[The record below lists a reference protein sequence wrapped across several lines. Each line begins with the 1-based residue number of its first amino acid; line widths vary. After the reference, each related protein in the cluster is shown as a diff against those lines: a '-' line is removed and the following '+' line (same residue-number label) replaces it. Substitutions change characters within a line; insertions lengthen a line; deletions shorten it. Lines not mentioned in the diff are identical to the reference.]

1 MRKATI
7 SSLNLAGFASQHNY
21 PTGNKFNNHWGDAV
35 TVFDT
40 TSGTPFF
47 FNFHIRDVG
56 HTMIIGPTGAG
67 KTVLMNFLCAQAI
80 KFSPRIFFFDKDR
93 GAEIFLRAL
102 GGIYTVIEPRT
113 KTNFNPLQ
121 LDDTSDNRTFL
132 MEWVKSLISVY
143 NDKFTSEDIARIND
157 AIEGNFKLRKEDR
170 FLRNLVP
177 FLGLAGPDT
186 LAGAISMWHDNG
198 SHAAIFDNKEDLL
211 DFLRARVFGFEMASL
226 LKDPVALGPVL
237 IYLFHRISISLD
249 GTPSIIVLDEAWAL
263 IDNPVFAPK
272 IKDWLKVLRKLNAF
286 VIFATQ
292 SVEDASKSAIS
303 DTLVQQTATQIFLPN
318 LKATSVYR
326 DVFMLTEREY
336 ILIKHTDPSTRFFL
350 VKQGVNA
357 VVARI
362 DLKDLDD
369 IINVLSGRAESVI
382 LLHDI
387 LKEVG
392 DNPKVWLPIFY
403 QKVKMFKTKLSLLL
417 IAIFLLNIDFLLS
430 YPVFADE
437 VSGTDKTEFVSR
449 FNSTGSFS
457 RASNPDCGAFKTA
470 AALAGIAIAVG
481 AIFTGIVLIV
491 SSAGLFTAFVIV
503 GMIAA
508 IGGVWKAIGGI
519 VVCEHSFVK
528 HPVARDHDG
537 KYKDFGFSKS
547 EYSKYSGCTN
557 KNYQKEDEY
566 FKCFDKENE
575 SIEVGKKI
583 EKGILNSIPDQ
594 NAGGYYWPKN
604 GVQYSEYIEVCH
616 RNPLTFGNLFSDID
630 FDVREKDTGYVD
642 GSWSPKV
649 DGDLECKV
657 LKAGQSETIHGSTF
671 KAVRK
676 MGRLCVE
683 LAEISTFGIRMTPWP
698 QGVDM
703 GCTEFPPDP
712 IAPMCEKS
720 VMIFKNKNGTGKYKV
735 DLGDPGNRDKDYKTI
750 IRDEEKEGKILVG
763 YDNAGC
769 FSPYV
774 SEACYNQA
782 GSKSLAPIPITS
794 MIVQCIKESLDN
806 LVAGIDSSGNSL
818 KDKNGHDKG
827 SFLSVA
833 QKRLKNTVTAVL
845 VLALILF
852 SIKAMSGGVRSPQ
865 EMYMLIIKFA
875 LVIYFTTGSTM
886 SHYYGEL
893 TKLSNGLSEI
903 VLKASSESKNIC
915 NYEAGR
921 DYEYMRH
928 GKKISY
934 SYLAPW
940 DRLDCRILFYLG
952 APLDGIGGK
961 IGTGGIVTLAI
972 LLGTAPVLLVAGSI
986 IGIIF
991 AGGQI
996 LVAIVCIFMAVLMMM
1011 VILWLC
1017 YVFILSLVALSV
1029 IVILSPL
1036 FIPMVLFQHTK
1047 GYFDGWVKE
1056 LITYSLY
1063 PVILFAFLSFMFIA
1077 CDKIYFKNLNFE
1089 LDSLHESKQTQP
1101 SNSKKK
1107 QWFKLKDG
1115 ECDKNETTLACMM
1128 QNYSFKKSSILGLF
1142 DFTYM
1147 EFGSSLIGELLKLC
1161 LVLFLFYHFL
1171 NILPNMAAELAG
1183 NHRAALGSGS
1193 TPGQMVGKALS
1204 AAKAAAGGVGQAAA
1218 AAVKKARGGAGG
1230 GGGDSG
1236 KGSSEKIN

>member
-1 MRKATI
+1 
-7 SSLNLAGFASQHNY
+7 
-21 PTGNKFNNHWGDAV
+21 
-35 TVFDT
+35 
-40 TSGTPFF
+40 
-47 FNFHIRDVG
+47 
-56 HTMIIGPTGAG
+56 
-67 KTVLMNFLCAQAI
+67 
-80 KFSPRIFFFDKDR
+80 
-93 GAEIFLRAL
+93 
-102 GGIYTVIEPRT
+102 
-113 KTNFNPLQ
+113 
-121 LDDTSDNRTFL
+121 
-132 MEWVKSLISVY
+132 
-143 NDKFTSEDIARIND
+143 
-157 AIEGNFKLRKEDR
+157 
-170 FLRNLVP
+170 
-177 FLGLAGPDT
+177 
-186 LAGAISMWHDNG
+186 
-198 SHAAIFDNKEDLL
+198 
-211 DFLRARVFGFEMASL
+211 
-226 LKDPVALGPVL
+226 
-237 IYLFHRISISLD
+237 
-249 GTPSIIVLDEAWAL
+249 
-263 IDNPVFAPK
+263 
-272 IKDWLKVLRKLNAF
+272 
-286 VIFATQ
+286 
-292 SVEDASKSAIS
+292 
-303 DTLVQQTATQIFLPN
+303 
-318 LKATSVYR
+318 
-326 DVFMLTEREY
+326 
-336 ILIKHTDPSTRFFL
+336 
-350 VKQGVNA
+350 
-357 VVARI
+357 
-362 DLKDLDD
+362 
-369 IINVLSGRAESVI
+369 
-382 LLHDI
+382 
-387 LKEVG
+387 
-392 DNPKVWLPIFY
+392 
-403 QKVKMFKTKLSLLL
+403 MFKTKLSLLL

-430 YPVFADE
+430 YPVLADG

-491 SSAGLFTAFVIV
+491 SSAGLFTALVIV

-508 IGGVWKAIGGI
+508 IVGVWKAIGGL

-537 KYKDFGFSKS
+537 KYKNFKLEDTG
-547 EYSKYSGCTN
+547 YSGCTN
-557 KNYQKEDEY
+557 ENYQTEEEY
-566 FKCFDKENE
+566 FSCLQNKAREDVNKKDYDGKRAEKEA
-575 SIEVGKKI
+575 
-583 EKGILNSIPDQ
+583 LNSNVQ
-594 NAGGYYWPKN
+594 ESTESYYWPKN

-616 RNPLTFGNLFSDID
+616 RNPLTFGNLFNKKDFDFRKETGYID

-649 DGDLECKV
+649 DGELKCKV
-657 LKAGQSETIHGSTF
+657 LKAGQSEPIHGATF

-683 LAEISTFGIRMTPWP
+683 LASVKMLGIEMTPWP

-703 GCTEFPPDP
+703 GCTELPPDP
-712 IAPMCEKS
+712 LAPMCEKS
-720 VMIFKNKNGTGKYKV
+720 VMIFKNKDGTGEEKV
-735 DLGDPGNRDKDYKTI
+735 PIGNNDDYKTI
-750 IRDEEKEGKILVG
+750 IRSKEKRLNGQGGKIFVG

-769 FSPYV
+769 FSSYV

-782 GSKSLAPIPITS
+782 GSKSLAPIPVTS

-806 LVAGIDSSGNSL
+806 LVAGKGAP
-818 KDKNGHDKG
+818 NGE
-827 SFLSVA
+827 SFISVA

-852 SIKAMSGGVRSPQ
+852 SIKAMSGGVQRPQ

-893 TKLSNGLSEI
+893 TRLSNGLSEI
-903 VLKASSESKNIC
+903 VLKASSESKGIC
-915 NYEAGR
+915 NYKAGT
-921 DYEYMRH
+921 DYEYTRA
-928 GKKISY
+928 GKRVSY

-961 IGTGGIVTLAI
+961 IGTGGVATLAV
-972 LLGTAPVLLVAGSI
+972 LLGAAPVLLVAGSV

-996 LVAIVCIFMAVLMMM
+996 LVALVCIFMAVLMMM

-1029 IVILSPL
+1029 IIILSPL

-1047 GYFDGWVKE
+1047 GYFEGWVKE

-1089 LDSLHESKQTQP
+1089 LDESYKNEQPDKSYEKKQAEI
-1101 SNSKKK
+1101 SYSKKK
-1107 QWFKLKDG
+1107 QWFKLKNG

-1171 NILPNMAAELAG
+1171 DILPGMAAELAG
-1183 NHRAALGSGS
+1183 NHRAALGSGQ

-1204 AAKAAAGGVGQAAA
+1204 AAKAAAGGVAGVAGAAA
-1218 AAVKKARGGAGG
+1218 KKLS
-1230 GGGDSG
+1230 GGDKSKSRG
-1236 KGSSEKIN
+1236 SGSSSSESVNKSTE

>member
-1 MRKATI
+1 
-7 SSLNLAGFASQHNY
+7 
-21 PTGNKFNNHWGDAV
+21 
-35 TVFDT
+35 
-40 TSGTPFF
+40 
-47 FNFHIRDVG
+47 
-56 HTMIIGPTGAG
+56 
-67 KTVLMNFLCAQAI
+67 
-80 KFSPRIFFFDKDR
+80 
-93 GAEIFLRAL
+93 
-102 GGIYTVIEPRT
+102 
-113 KTNFNPLQ
+113 
-121 LDDTSDNRTFL
+121 
-132 MEWVKSLISVY
+132 
-143 NDKFTSEDIARIND
+143 
-157 AIEGNFKLRKEDR
+157 
-170 FLRNLVP
+170 
-177 FLGLAGPDT
+177 
-186 LAGAISMWHDNG
+186 
-198 SHAAIFDNKEDLL
+198 
-211 DFLRARVFGFEMASL
+211 
-226 LKDPVALGPVL
+226 
-237 IYLFHRISISLD
+237 
-249 GTPSIIVLDEAWAL
+249 
-263 IDNPVFAPK
+263 
-272 IKDWLKVLRKLNAF
+272 
-286 VIFATQ
+286 
-292 SVEDASKSAIS
+292 
-303 DTLVQQTATQIFLPN
+303 
-318 LKATSVYR
+318 
-326 DVFMLTEREY
+326 
-336 ILIKHTDPSTRFFL
+336 
-350 VKQGVNA
+350 
-357 VVARI
+357 
-362 DLKDLDD
+362 
-369 IINVLSGRAESVI
+369 
-382 LLHDI
+382 
-387 LKEVG
+387 
-392 DNPKVWLPIFY
+392 
-403 QKVKMFKTKLSLLL
+403 MFKTKLSLLL

-437 VSGTDKTEFVSR
+437 VSGTKKTEFVSR
-449 FNSTGSFS
+449 FNSTGSFN

-470 AALAGIAIAVG
+470 AALAGIAIAIG
-481 AIFTGIVLIV
+481 AVWTGVILIV

-508 IGGVWKAIGGI
+508 IVGVWKAIGGL
-519 VVCEHSFVK
+519 VVCEHSFVR

-537 KYKDFGFSKS
+537 KYKNFKEDTG
-547 EYSKYSGCTN
+547 YSGCTN
-557 KNYQKEDEY
+557 KNYQTEDEY
-566 FKCFDKENE
+566 FSCLQDKAREDVNKKDYD
-575 SIEVGKKI
+575 GKRA
-583 EKGILNSIPDQ
+583 EKEALNSNVQ
-594 NAGGYYWPKN
+594 ESTENYYWPKN

-630 FDVREKDTGYVD
+630 FDVREKDTGYEG
-642 GSWSPKV
+642 GSWNPKV

-657 LKAGQSETIHGSTF
+657 LKAGQSETIHGSKF
-671 KAVRK
+671 KAVKK

-683 LAEISTFGIRMTPWP
+683 LAEISTLGIKMTPWP

-703 GCTEFPPDP
+703 GCTELPPDP
-712 IAPMCEKS
+712 LAPMCEES
-720 VMIFKNKNGTGKYKV
+720 VMIFKNKDGTGKEEISI
-735 DLGDPGNRDKDYKTI
+735 GNDDNYKTT
-750 IRDEEKEGKILVG
+750 IRNKEKEGKIFVG
-763 YDNAGC
+763 YNNKGC
-769 FSPYV
+769 FSSYV

-782 GSKSLAPIPITS
+782 GSKSLAPLPITS

-806 LVAGIDSSGNSL
+806 LVAGIDSSGSPLN
-818 KDKNGHDKG
+818 DKNGHNKG

-833 QKRLKNTVTAVL
+833 QKKLKNTVTAVL
-845 VLALILF
+845 VLALVLF
-852 SIKAMSGGVRSPQ
+852 SIKAMSGGVQRPQ

-875 LVIYFTTGSTM
+875 LVMYFTTGDAM
-886 SHYYGEL
+886 QKHYGYL

-961 IGTGGIVTLAI
+961 IGTGGVVTLAI
-972 LLGTAPVLLVAGSI
+972 LLGAAPVLLVAGSI

-996 LVAIVCIFMAVLMMM
+996 LVALVCIFMAILMMM

-1029 IVILSPL
+1029 IIILSPL

-1089 LDSLHESKQTQP
+1089 LDELYEKKQAKT
-1101 SNSKKK
+1101 SYSKKK
-1107 QWFKLKDG
+1107 QWFRLKDG

-1171 NILPNMAAELAG
+1171 TILPNMAAELAG

>member
-1 MRKATI
+1 
-7 SSLNLAGFASQHNY
+7 
-21 PTGNKFNNHWGDAV
+21 
-35 TVFDT
+35 
-40 TSGTPFF
+40 
-47 FNFHIRDVG
+47 
-56 HTMIIGPTGAG
+56 
-67 KTVLMNFLCAQAI
+67 
-80 KFSPRIFFFDKDR
+80 
-93 GAEIFLRAL
+93 
-102 GGIYTVIEPRT
+102 
-113 KTNFNPLQ
+113 
-121 LDDTSDNRTFL
+121 
-132 MEWVKSLISVY
+132 
-143 NDKFTSEDIARIND
+143 
-157 AIEGNFKLRKEDR
+157 
-170 FLRNLVP
+170 
-177 FLGLAGPDT
+177 
-186 LAGAISMWHDNG
+186 
-198 SHAAIFDNKEDLL
+198 
-211 DFLRARVFGFEMASL
+211 
-226 LKDPVALGPVL
+226 
-237 IYLFHRISISLD
+237 
-249 GTPSIIVLDEAWAL
+249 
-263 IDNPVFAPK
+263 
-272 IKDWLKVLRKLNAF
+272 
-286 VIFATQ
+286 
-292 SVEDASKSAIS
+292 
-303 DTLVQQTATQIFLPN
+303 
-318 LKATSVYR
+318 
-326 DVFMLTEREY
+326 
-336 ILIKHTDPSTRFFL
+336 
-350 VKQGVNA
+350 
-357 VVARI
+357 
-362 DLKDLDD
+362 
-369 IINVLSGRAESVI
+369 
-382 LLHDI
+382 
-387 LKEVG
+387 
-392 DNPKVWLPIFY
+392 
-403 QKVKMFKTKLSLLL
+403 MFKTKLSLLL

-430 YPVFADE
+430 YPVLADG

-449 FNSTGSFS
+449 FNSTGSFN

-481 AIFTGIVLIV
+481 AIFTSIVLIV
-491 SSAGLFTAFVIV
+491 SSAGLFTALVIV

-508 IGGVWKAIGGI
+508 IVGVWKAIGGL
-519 VVCEHSFVK
+519 VVCEHSFVR
-528 HPVARDHDG
+528 HPVARDHNG

-547 EYSKYSGCTN
+547 EHSKYSECTN

-566 FKCFDKENE
+566 FKCFDKENG
-575 SIEVGKKI
+575 SIEGGKNI

-616 RNPLTFGNLFSDID
+616 RNPLTFGNLFGGID

-649 DGDLECKV
+649 DGELKCEV
-657 LKAGQSETIHGSTF
+657 LKAGQSKTIHGATF

-676 MGRLCVE
+676 TGRLCVE
-683 LAEISTFGIRMTPWP
+683 LASVSMLGIEMTPWP

-703 GCTEFPPDP
+703 GCTELPPDP
-712 IAPMCEKS
+712 LAPMCEKS
-720 VMIFKNKNGTGKYKV
+720 VMIFKNKDGTGEEKV
-735 DLGDPGNRDKDYKTI
+735 PIGNNDDYKTI
-750 IRDEEKEGKILVG
+750 IRSKEKRLNGQGGKIFVG

-769 FSPYV
+769 FSSYV

-806 LVAGIDSSGNSL
+806 LVAGIDSSGSSL
-818 KDKNGHDKG
+818 KGKNGHNKG

-845 VLALILF
+845 ILALILF
-852 SIKAMSGGVRSPQ
+852 SIKAMSGGVQRPQ

-893 TKLSNGLSEI
+893 TRLSNGLSEI
-903 VLKASSESKNIC
+903 VLKASSESKGIC
-915 NYEAGR
+915 NYKAGT
-921 DYEYMRH
+921 DYEYTRA
-928 GKKISY
+928 GKRVSY

-961 IGTGGIVTLAI
+961 IGTGGVATLAV
-972 LLGTAPVLLVAGSI
+972 LLGAAPVLLVAGSV

-996 LVAIVCIFMAVLMMM
+996 LIALVAIFMAILLMM

-1029 IVILSPL
+1029 IIILSPL

-1047 GYFDGWVKE
+1047 GYFDGWVRE

-1077 CDKIYFKNLNFE
+1077 CDKIYYKNLNFE
-1089 LDSLHESKQTQP
+1089 PDKSYENNQAKP
-1101 SNSKKK
+1101 SASKKK

-1115 ECDKNETTLACMM
+1115 ECDNNETTLACMM
-1128 QNYSFKKSSILGLF
+1128 QNYSFKKNTILGLF

-1171 NILPNMAAELAG
+1171 NILPGMAAELAG
-1183 NHRAALGSGS
+1183 NHRAALGSGQ

-1204 AAKAAAGGVGQAAA
+1204 AAKAAAGGVAGAAA
-1218 AAVKKARGGAGG
+1218 KKLS
-1230 GGGDSG
+1230 GGDKSKSRG
-1236 KGSSEKIN
+1236 SGSSSSESVNKSTE

>member
-1 MRKATI
+1 
-7 SSLNLAGFASQHNY
+7 
-21 PTGNKFNNHWGDAV
+21 
-35 TVFDT
+35 
-40 TSGTPFF
+40 
-47 FNFHIRDVG
+47 
-56 HTMIIGPTGAG
+56 
-67 KTVLMNFLCAQAI
+67 
-80 KFSPRIFFFDKDR
+80 
-93 GAEIFLRAL
+93 
-102 GGIYTVIEPRT
+102 
-113 KTNFNPLQ
+113 
-121 LDDTSDNRTFL
+121 
-132 MEWVKSLISVY
+132 
-143 NDKFTSEDIARIND
+143 
-157 AIEGNFKLRKEDR
+157 
-170 FLRNLVP
+170 
-177 FLGLAGPDT
+177 
-186 LAGAISMWHDNG
+186 
-198 SHAAIFDNKEDLL
+198 
-211 DFLRARVFGFEMASL
+211 
-226 LKDPVALGPVL
+226 
-237 IYLFHRISISLD
+237 
-249 GTPSIIVLDEAWAL
+249 
-263 IDNPVFAPK
+263 
-272 IKDWLKVLRKLNAF
+272 
-286 VIFATQ
+286 
-292 SVEDASKSAIS
+292 
-303 DTLVQQTATQIFLPN
+303 
-318 LKATSVYR
+318 
-326 DVFMLTEREY
+326 
-336 ILIKHTDPSTRFFL
+336 
-350 VKQGVNA
+350 
-357 VVARI
+357 
-362 DLKDLDD
+362 
-369 IINVLSGRAESVI
+369 
-382 LLHDI
+382 
-387 LKEVG
+387 
-392 DNPKVWLPIFY
+392 
-403 QKVKMFKTKLSLLL
+403 MFKTKLSLLL

-430 YPVFADE
+430 YPVLADG

-491 SSAGLFTAFVIV
+491 SSAGLFTALVIV

-508 IGGVWKAIGGI
+508 IVGVWKAIGGL

-537 KYKDFGFSKS
+537 KYKNFKLEDTG
-547 EYSKYSGCTN
+547 YSGCTN
-557 KNYQKEDEY
+557 ENYQTEEEY
-566 FKCFDKENE
+566 FSCLQNKAREDVNKKDYDGKRAEKEA
-575 SIEVGKKI
+575 
-583 EKGILNSIPDQ
+583 LNSNVQ
-594 NAGGYYWPKN
+594 ESTESYYWPKN

-616 RNPLTFGNLFSDID
+616 RNPLTFGNLFNKVDFNSRGKPGYID

-642 GSWSPKV
+642 GSWSSKV
-649 DGDLECKV
+649 DGGLECRV
-657 LKAGQSETIHGSTF
+657 LKAGQSEPIHGATF

-676 MGRLCVE
+676 TGRLCVE
-683 LAEISTFGIRMTPWP
+683 LASVSMLGIEMTPWP

-703 GCTEFPPDP
+703 GCTELPPDP
-712 IAPMCEKS
+712 LAPMCEKS
-720 VMIFKNKNGTGKYKV
+720 VMIFKNKDGTGEEKV
-735 DLGDPGNRDKDYKTI
+735 PIGNNDDYKTI
-750 IRDEEKEGKILVG
+750 IRSKEKRLNGQGGKIFVG

-769 FSPYV
+769 FSSYV

-782 GSKSLAPIPITS
+782 GSKSLAPIPVTS

-806 LVAGIDSSGNSL
+806 LVAGKGAP
-818 KDKNGHDKG
+818 NGE
-827 SFLSVA
+827 SFISVA

-852 SIKAMSGGVRSPQ
+852 SIKAMSGGVQRPQ

-893 TKLSNGLSEI
+893 TRLSNGLSEI
-903 VLKASSESKNIC
+903 VLKASSESKGIC
-915 NYEAGR
+915 NYKAGT
-921 DYEYMRH
+921 DYEYTRA
-928 GKKISY
+928 GKRVSY

-961 IGTGGIVTLAI
+961 IGTGGVATLAV
-972 LLGTAPVLLVAGSI
+972 LLGAAPVLLVAGSV

-996 LVAIVCIFMAVLMMM
+996 LVALVCIFMAVLMMM

-1029 IVILSPL
+1029 ILILSPL

-1047 GYFDGWVKE
+1047 GYFEGWVKE

-1089 LDSLHESKQTQP
+1089 LDESYKNEQPDKSYEKKQAEI
-1101 SNSKKK
+1101 SYSKKK

-1171 NILPNMAAELAG
+1171 NILPGMAAELAG
-1183 NHRAALGSGS
+1183 NHRAALGSGQ
-1193 TPGQMVGKALS
+1193 TPGQIVGKALS
-1204 AAKAAAGGVGQAAA
+1204 AAKAAAGGVAGVAGAAA
-1218 AAVKKARGGAGG
+1218 KKLS
-1230 GGGDSG
+1230 GGDKSKSRG
-1236 KGSSEKIN
+1236 SGSSSSESVNKSTE

>member
-1 MRKATI
+1 
-7 SSLNLAGFASQHNY
+7 
-21 PTGNKFNNHWGDAV
+21 
-35 TVFDT
+35 
-40 TSGTPFF
+40 
-47 FNFHIRDVG
+47 
-56 HTMIIGPTGAG
+56 
-67 KTVLMNFLCAQAI
+67 
-80 KFSPRIFFFDKDR
+80 
-93 GAEIFLRAL
+93 
-102 GGIYTVIEPRT
+102 
-113 KTNFNPLQ
+113 
-121 LDDTSDNRTFL
+121 
-132 MEWVKSLISVY
+132 
-143 NDKFTSEDIARIND
+143 
-157 AIEGNFKLRKEDR
+157 
-170 FLRNLVP
+170 
-177 FLGLAGPDT
+177 
-186 LAGAISMWHDNG
+186 
-198 SHAAIFDNKEDLL
+198 
-211 DFLRARVFGFEMASL
+211 
-226 LKDPVALGPVL
+226 
-237 IYLFHRISISLD
+237 
-249 GTPSIIVLDEAWAL
+249 
-263 IDNPVFAPK
+263 
-272 IKDWLKVLRKLNAF
+272 
-286 VIFATQ
+286 
-292 SVEDASKSAIS
+292 
-303 DTLVQQTATQIFLPN
+303 
-318 LKATSVYR
+318 
-326 DVFMLTEREY
+326 
-336 ILIKHTDPSTRFFL
+336 
-350 VKQGVNA
+350 
-357 VVARI
+357 
-362 DLKDLDD
+362 
-369 IINVLSGRAESVI
+369 
-382 LLHDI
+382 
-387 LKEVG
+387 
-392 DNPKVWLPIFY
+392 
-403 QKVKMFKTKLSLLL
+403 MFKTKLSLLL

-430 YPVFADE
+430 YPVLADG

-457 RASNPDCGAFKTA
+457 RASNPNCGAFKTA

-491 SSAGLFTAFVIV
+491 SSAGLFTALVIV

-508 IGGVWKAIGGI
+508 IVGVWKAIGGL

-537 KYKDFGFSKS
+537 KYKNFKLEDTG
-547 EYSKYSGCTN
+547 YSGCTN
-557 KNYQKEDEY
+557 ENYQTEEEY
-566 FKCFDKENE
+566 FSCLQNKAREDVNKKDYDGKRAEKEA
-575 SIEVGKKI
+575 
-583 EKGILNSIPDQ
+583 LNSNVQ
-594 NAGGYYWPKN
+594 ESTESYYWPKN

-616 RNPLTFGNLFSDID
+616 RNPLTFGNLFNKVDFNSRGKPGYID

-642 GSWSPKV
+642 GSWSSKV
-649 DGDLECKV
+649 DGGLECRV
-657 LKAGQSETIHGSTF
+657 LKAGQSEPIHGATF

-676 MGRLCVE
+676 TGRLCVE
-683 LAEISTFGIRMTPWP
+683 LASVSMLGIEMTPWP

-703 GCTEFPPDP
+703 GCTELPPDP
-712 IAPMCEKS
+712 LAPMCEKS
-720 VMIFKNKNGTGKYKV
+720 VMIFKNKDGTGEEKV
-735 DLGDPGNRDKDYKTI
+735 PIGNNDDYKTI
-750 IRDEEKEGKILVG
+750 IRSKEKRLNGQGGKIFVG

-769 FSPYV
+769 FSSYV

-782 GSKSLAPIPITS
+782 GSKSLAPIPVTS

-806 LVAGIDSSGNSL
+806 LVAGKGAP
-818 KDKNGHDKG
+818 NGE
-827 SFLSVA
+827 SFISVA

-852 SIKAMSGGVRSPQ
+852 SIKAMSGGVQRPQ

-893 TKLSNGLSEI
+893 TRLSNGLSEI
-903 VLKASSESKNIC
+903 VLKASSESKGIC
-915 NYEAGR
+915 NYKAGT
-921 DYEYMRH
+921 DYEYTRA
-928 GKKISY
+928 GKRVSY

-961 IGTGGIVTLAI
+961 IGTGGVATLAV
-972 LLGTAPVLLVAGSI
+972 LLGAAPVLLVAGSV

-996 LVAIVCIFMAVLMMM
+996 LVALVCIFMAVLMMM

-1029 IVILSPL
+1029 IIILSPL

-1047 GYFDGWVKE
+1047 GYFEGWVKE

-1089 LDSLHESKQTQP
+1089 LDESYKNEQPDKSYEKKQAEI
-1101 SNSKKK
+1101 SYSKKK

-1171 NILPNMAAELAG
+1171 NILPGMAAELAG
-1183 NHRAALGSGS
+1183 NHRAALGSGQ

-1204 AAKAAAGGVGQAAA
+1204 AAKAAAGGVAGVAA
-1218 AAVKKARGGAGG
+1218 KKLS
-1230 GGGDSG
+1230 GGDKSKSRG
-1236 KGSSEKIN
+1236 SGSSSSESVNKSTE

>member
-1 MRKATI
+1 
-7 SSLNLAGFASQHNY
+7 
-21 PTGNKFNNHWGDAV
+21 
-35 TVFDT
+35 
-40 TSGTPFF
+40 
-47 FNFHIRDVG
+47 
-56 HTMIIGPTGAG
+56 
-67 KTVLMNFLCAQAI
+67 
-80 KFSPRIFFFDKDR
+80 
-93 GAEIFLRAL
+93 
-102 GGIYTVIEPRT
+102 
-113 KTNFNPLQ
+113 
-121 LDDTSDNRTFL
+121 
-132 MEWVKSLISVY
+132 
-143 NDKFTSEDIARIND
+143 
-157 AIEGNFKLRKEDR
+157 
-170 FLRNLVP
+170 
-177 FLGLAGPDT
+177 
-186 LAGAISMWHDNG
+186 
-198 SHAAIFDNKEDLL
+198 
-211 DFLRARVFGFEMASL
+211 
-226 LKDPVALGPVL
+226 
-237 IYLFHRISISLD
+237 
-249 GTPSIIVLDEAWAL
+249 
-263 IDNPVFAPK
+263 
-272 IKDWLKVLRKLNAF
+272 
-286 VIFATQ
+286 
-292 SVEDASKSAIS
+292 
-303 DTLVQQTATQIFLPN
+303 
-318 LKATSVYR
+318 
-326 DVFMLTEREY
+326 
-336 ILIKHTDPSTRFFL
+336 
-350 VKQGVNA
+350 
-357 VVARI
+357 
-362 DLKDLDD
+362 
-369 IINVLSGRAESVI
+369 
-382 LLHDI
+382 
-387 LKEVG
+387 
-392 DNPKVWLPIFY
+392 
-403 QKVKMFKTKLSLLL
+403 MFKTKLSLLL

-430 YPVFADE
+430 YPVLADG

-491 SSAGLFTAFVIV
+491 SSAGLFTALVIV

-508 IGGVWKAIGGI
+508 IVGVWKAIGGL

-537 KYKDFGFSKS
+537 KYKNFKLEDTG
-547 EYSKYSGCTN
+547 YSGCTN
-557 KNYQKEDEY
+557 ENYQTEEEY
-566 FKCFDKENE
+566 FSCLQNKAREDVNKKDYDGKRAEKEA
-575 SIEVGKKI
+575 
-583 EKGILNSIPDQ
+583 LNSNVQ
-594 NAGGYYWPKN
+594 ESTESYYWPKN

-616 RNPLTFGNLFSDID
+616 RNPLTFGNLFNKKDFDFRKETGYID

-649 DGDLECKV
+649 DGELKCKV
-657 LKAGQSETIHGSTF
+657 LKAGQSEPIHGATF

-683 LAEISTFGIRMTPWP
+683 LASVKMLGIEMTPWP

-703 GCTEFPPDP
+703 GCTELPPDP
-712 IAPMCEKS
+712 LAPMCEKS
-720 VMIFKNKNGTGKYKV
+720 VMIFKNKDGTGEEKV
-735 DLGDPGNRDKDYKTI
+735 PIGNNDDYKTI
-750 IRDEEKEGKILVG
+750 IRSKEKRLNGQGGKIFVG

-769 FSPYV
+769 FSSYV

-782 GSKSLAPIPITS
+782 GSKSLAPIPVTS

-806 LVAGIDSSGNSL
+806 LVAGKGAP
-818 KDKNGHDKG
+818 NGE
-827 SFLSVA
+827 SFISVA

-852 SIKAMSGGVRSPQ
+852 SIKAMSGGVQRPQ

-893 TKLSNGLSEI
+893 TRLSNGLSEI
-903 VLKASSESKNIC
+903 VLKASSESKGIC
-915 NYEAGR
+915 NYKAGT
-921 DYEYMRH
+921 DYEYTRA
-928 GKKISY
+928 GKRVSY

-961 IGTGGIVTLAI
+961 IGTGGVATLAV
-972 LLGTAPVLLVAGSI
+972 LLGAAPVLLVAGSV

-996 LVAIVCIFMAVLMMM
+996 LVALVCIFMAVLMMM

-1029 IVILSPL
+1029 IIILSPL

-1047 GYFDGWVKE
+1047 GYFEGWVKE

-1089 LDSLHESKQTQP
+1089 LDESYKNEQPDKSYEKKQAEI
-1101 SNSKKK
+1101 SYSKKK

-1171 NILPNMAAELAG
+1171 NILPGMAAELAG
-1183 NHRAALGSGS
+1183 NHRAALGSGQ

-1204 AAKAAAGGVGQAAA
+1204 AAKAAAGGVAGVAGAAA
-1218 AAVKKARGGAGG
+1218 KKLS
-1230 GGGDSG
+1230 GGDKSKSRG
-1236 KGSSEKIN
+1236 SGSSSSESVNKSTE

>member
-1 MRKATI
+1 
-7 SSLNLAGFASQHNY
+7 
-21 PTGNKFNNHWGDAV
+21 
-35 TVFDT
+35 
-40 TSGTPFF
+40 
-47 FNFHIRDVG
+47 
-56 HTMIIGPTGAG
+56 
-67 KTVLMNFLCAQAI
+67 
-80 KFSPRIFFFDKDR
+80 
-93 GAEIFLRAL
+93 
-102 GGIYTVIEPRT
+102 
-113 KTNFNPLQ
+113 
-121 LDDTSDNRTFL
+121 
-132 MEWVKSLISVY
+132 
-143 NDKFTSEDIARIND
+143 
-157 AIEGNFKLRKEDR
+157 
-170 FLRNLVP
+170 
-177 FLGLAGPDT
+177 
-186 LAGAISMWHDNG
+186 
-198 SHAAIFDNKEDLL
+198 
-211 DFLRARVFGFEMASL
+211 
-226 LKDPVALGPVL
+226 
-237 IYLFHRISISLD
+237 
-249 GTPSIIVLDEAWAL
+249 
-263 IDNPVFAPK
+263 
-272 IKDWLKVLRKLNAF
+272 
-286 VIFATQ
+286 
-292 SVEDASKSAIS
+292 
-303 DTLVQQTATQIFLPN
+303 
-318 LKATSVYR
+318 
-326 DVFMLTEREY
+326 
-336 ILIKHTDPSTRFFL
+336 
-350 VKQGVNA
+350 
-357 VVARI
+357 
-362 DLKDLDD
+362 
-369 IINVLSGRAESVI
+369 
-382 LLHDI
+382 
-387 LKEVG
+387 
-392 DNPKVWLPIFY
+392 
-403 QKVKMFKTKLSLLL
+403 MFKTKLSLLL

-430 YPVFADE
+430 YPVLADG

-491 SSAGLFTAFVIV
+491 SSAGLFTALVIV

-508 IGGVWKAIGGI
+508 IVGVWKAIGGL

-537 KYKDFGFSKS
+537 KYKNFKLEDTG
-547 EYSKYSGCTN
+547 YSGCTHE
-557 KNYQKEDEY
+557 NYRTEEEY
-566 FKCFDKENE
+566 FSCLQNKAREDVNKKDYDGKRAEKEA
-575 SIEVGKKI
+575 
-583 EKGILNSIPDQ
+583 LNSNVQ
-594 NAGGYYWPKN
+594 ESTESYYWPKN

-616 RNPLTFGNLFSDID
+616 RNPLTFGNLFNKVDFNSRGKPGYID

-642 GSWSPKV
+642 GSWSSKV
-649 DGDLECKV
+649 DGGLECRV
-657 LKAGQSETIHGSTF
+657 LKAGQSEPIHGATF

-676 MGRLCVE
+676 TGRLCVE
-683 LAEISTFGIRMTPWP
+683 LASVSMLGIEMTPWP

-703 GCTEFPPDP
+703 GCTELPPDP
-712 IAPMCEKS
+712 LAPMCEKS
-720 VMIFKNKNGTGKYKV
+720 VMIFKNKDGTGEEKV
-735 DLGDPGNRDKDYKTI
+735 PIGNNDDYKTI
-750 IRDEEKEGKILVG
+750 IRSKEKRLNGQGGKIFVG

-769 FSPYV
+769 FSSYV

-782 GSKSLAPIPITS
+782 GSKSLAPIPVTS

-806 LVAGIDSSGNSL
+806 LVAGKGAP
-818 KDKNGHDKG
+818 NGE
-827 SFLSVA
+827 SFISVA

-852 SIKAMSGGVRSPQ
+852 SIKAMSGGVQRPQ

-893 TKLSNGLSEI
+893 TRLSNGLSEI
-903 VLKASSESKNIC
+903 VLKASSESKGIC
-915 NYEAGR
+915 NYKAGT
-921 DYEYMRH
+921 DYEYTRA
-928 GKKISY
+928 GKRVSY

-961 IGTGGIVTLAI
+961 IGTGGVATLAV
-972 LLGTAPVLLVAGSI
+972 LLGAAPVLLVAGSV

-996 LVAIVCIFMAVLMMM
+996 LVALVCIFMAVLMMM

-1029 IVILSPL
+1029 IIILSPL

-1047 GYFDGWVKE
+1047 GYFEGWVKE

-1089 LDSLHESKQTQP
+1089 LDESYKNEQPDKSYEKKQAEI
-1101 SNSKKK
+1101 SYSKKK

-1171 NILPNMAAELAG
+1171 NILPGMAAELAG
-1183 NHRAALGSGS
+1183 NHRAALGSGQ
-1193 TPGQMVGKALS
+1193 TPGQIVGKALS
-1204 AAKAAAGGVGQAAA
+1204 AAKAAAGGVAGAAA
-1218 AAVKKARGGAGG
+1218 KKLS
-1230 GGGDSG
+1230 GGDKSKSRG
-1236 KGSSEKIN
+1236 SGSSSSESVNKSTE

>member
-1 MRKATI
+1 
-7 SSLNLAGFASQHNY
+7 
-21 PTGNKFNNHWGDAV
+21 
-35 TVFDT
+35 
-40 TSGTPFF
+40 
-47 FNFHIRDVG
+47 
-56 HTMIIGPTGAG
+56 
-67 KTVLMNFLCAQAI
+67 
-80 KFSPRIFFFDKDR
+80 
-93 GAEIFLRAL
+93 
-102 GGIYTVIEPRT
+102 
-113 KTNFNPLQ
+113 
-121 LDDTSDNRTFL
+121 
-132 MEWVKSLISVY
+132 
-143 NDKFTSEDIARIND
+143 
-157 AIEGNFKLRKEDR
+157 
-170 FLRNLVP
+170 
-177 FLGLAGPDT
+177 
-186 LAGAISMWHDNG
+186 
-198 SHAAIFDNKEDLL
+198 
-211 DFLRARVFGFEMASL
+211 
-226 LKDPVALGPVL
+226 
-237 IYLFHRISISLD
+237 
-249 GTPSIIVLDEAWAL
+249 
-263 IDNPVFAPK
+263 
-272 IKDWLKVLRKLNAF
+272 
-286 VIFATQ
+286 
-292 SVEDASKSAIS
+292 
-303 DTLVQQTATQIFLPN
+303 
-318 LKATSVYR
+318 
-326 DVFMLTEREY
+326 
-336 ILIKHTDPSTRFFL
+336 
-350 VKQGVNA
+350 
-357 VVARI
+357 
-362 DLKDLDD
+362 
-369 IINVLSGRAESVI
+369 
-382 LLHDI
+382 
-387 LKEVG
+387 
-392 DNPKVWLPIFY
+392 
-403 QKVKMFKTKLSLLL
+403 MFKTKLSLLL

-430 YPVFADE
+430 YPVLADE

-491 SSAGLFTAFVIV
+491 SSAGLFTALVIV

-508 IGGVWKAIGGI
+508 IVGVWKAIGGL

-537 KYKDFGFSKS
+537 KYKNFKLEDTG
-547 EYSKYSGCTN
+547 YSGCTN
-557 KNYQKEDEY
+557 ENYQTEEEY
-566 FKCFDKENE
+566 FSCLQNKAREDVNKKDYDGKRAEKEA
-575 SIEVGKKI
+575 
-583 EKGILNSIPDQ
+583 LNSNVQ
-594 NAGGYYWPKN
+594 ESTESYYWPKN

-616 RNPLTFGNLFSDID
+616 RNPLTFGNLFNKVDFNSRGKPGYID

-642 GSWSPKV
+642 GSWSSKV
-649 DGDLECKV
+649 DGGLECRV
-657 LKAGQSETIHGSTF
+657 LKAGQSEPIHGATF

-676 MGRLCVE
+676 TGRLCVE
-683 LAEISTFGIRMTPWP
+683 LASVSMLGIEMTPWP

-703 GCTEFPPDP
+703 GCTELPPDP
-712 IAPMCEKS
+712 LAPMCEKS
-720 VMIFKNKNGTGKYKV
+720 VMIFKNKDGTGEEKV
-735 DLGDPGNRDKDYKTI
+735 PIGNNDDYKTN
-750 IRDEEKEGKILVG
+750 IRNREKEGKIFVG
-763 YDNAGC
+763 YDNKGC
-769 FSPYV
+769 FSSYV

-782 GSKSLAPIPITS
+782 GSKSLAPIPVTS

-806 LVAGIDSSGNSL
+806 LVAGIDSSGSPL
-818 KDKNGHDKG
+818 KDKNGHNKG

-845 VLALILF
+845 VLALVLF
-852 SIKAMSGGVRSPQ
+852 SIKAMSGGVQRPQ

-893 TKLSNGLSEI
+893 TRLSNGLSEI
-903 VLKASSESKNIC
+903 VLKASSESKGIC
-915 NYEAGR
+915 NYKAGT
-921 DYEYMRH
+921 DYEYTRA
-928 GKKISY
+928 GKRVSY

-961 IGTGGIVTLAI
+961 IGTGGVATLAV
-972 LLGTAPVLLVAGSI
+972 LLGAAPVLLVAGSV

-996 LVAIVCIFMAVLMMM
+996 LVALVCIFMAILMMM

-1029 IVILSPL
+1029 IIILSPF

-1077 CDKIYFKNLNFE
+1077 CDKIYFKDLNFE
-1089 LDSLHESKQTQP
+1089 SDKEYEEKIKASGGS
-1101 SNSKKK
+1101 KK

-1115 ECDKNETTLACMM
+1115 ECDNNETTLACMM
-1128 QNYSFKKSSILGLF
+1128 QNYSFKKTNILGLF
-1142 DFTYM
+1142 YFTYM

-1183 NHRAALGSGS
+1183 NYRAALGSDS

-1218 AAVKKARGGAGG
+1218 AAVKKARGTGG

>member
-1 MRKATI
+1 
-7 SSLNLAGFASQHNY
+7 
-21 PTGNKFNNHWGDAV
+21 
-35 TVFDT
+35 
-40 TSGTPFF
+40 
-47 FNFHIRDVG
+47 
-56 HTMIIGPTGAG
+56 
-67 KTVLMNFLCAQAI
+67 
-80 KFSPRIFFFDKDR
+80 
-93 GAEIFLRAL
+93 
-102 GGIYTVIEPRT
+102 
-113 KTNFNPLQ
+113 
-121 LDDTSDNRTFL
+121 
-132 MEWVKSLISVY
+132 
-143 NDKFTSEDIARIND
+143 
-157 AIEGNFKLRKEDR
+157 
-170 FLRNLVP
+170 
-177 FLGLAGPDT
+177 
-186 LAGAISMWHDNG
+186 
-198 SHAAIFDNKEDLL
+198 
-211 DFLRARVFGFEMASL
+211 
-226 LKDPVALGPVL
+226 
-237 IYLFHRISISLD
+237 
-249 GTPSIIVLDEAWAL
+249 
-263 IDNPVFAPK
+263 
-272 IKDWLKVLRKLNAF
+272 
-286 VIFATQ
+286 
-292 SVEDASKSAIS
+292 
-303 DTLVQQTATQIFLPN
+303 
-318 LKATSVYR
+318 
-326 DVFMLTEREY
+326 
-336 ILIKHTDPSTRFFL
+336 
-350 VKQGVNA
+350 
-357 VVARI
+357 
-362 DLKDLDD
+362 
-369 IINVLSGRAESVI
+369 
-382 LLHDI
+382 
-387 LKEVG
+387 
-392 DNPKVWLPIFY
+392 
-403 QKVKMFKTKLSLLL
+403 MFKTKLSLLL

-430 YPVFADE
+430 YPVLADG

-491 SSAGLFTAFVIV
+491 SSAGLFTALVIV

-508 IGGVWKAIGGI
+508 IVGVWKAIGGL

-537 KYKDFGFSKS
+537 KYKNFKLEDTG
-547 EYSKYSGCTN
+547 YSGCTN
-557 KNYQKEDEY
+557 ENYQTEEEY
-566 FKCFDKENE
+566 FSCLQNKAREDVNKKDYDGKRAEKEA
-575 SIEVGKKI
+575 
-583 EKGILNSIPDQ
+583 LNSNVQ
-594 NAGGYYWPKN
+594 ESTESYYWPKN

-616 RNPLTFGNLFSDID
+616 RNPLTFGNLFNKKDFDFRKETGYID

-649 DGDLECKV
+649 DGELKCKV
-657 LKAGQSETIHGSTF
+657 LKAGQSEPIHGATF

-683 LAEISTFGIRMTPWP
+683 LASVKMLGIEMTPWP

-703 GCTEFPPDP
+703 GCTELPPDP
-712 IAPMCEKS
+712 LAPMCEKS
-720 VMIFKNKNGTGKYKV
+720 VMIFKNKDGAGEEKV
-735 DLGDPGNRDKDYKTI
+735 PIGNNDDYKTI
-750 IRDEEKEGKILVG
+750 IRSKEKRLNGQGGKIFVG

-769 FSPYV
+769 FSSYV

-782 GSKSLAPIPITS
+782 GSKSLAPIPVTS

-806 LVAGIDSSGNSL
+806 LVAGKGAP
-818 KDKNGHDKG
+818 NGE
-827 SFLSVA
+827 SFISVA

-852 SIKAMSGGVRSPQ
+852 SIKAMSGGVQRPQ

-893 TKLSNGLSEI
+893 TRLSNGLSEI
-903 VLKASSESKNIC
+903 VLKASSESKGIC
-915 NYEAGR
+915 NYKAGT
-921 DYEYMRH
+921 DYEYTRA
-928 GKKISY
+928 GKRVSY

-961 IGTGGIVTLAI
+961 IGTGGVATLAV
-972 LLGTAPVLLVAGSI
+972 LLGAAPVLLVAGSV

-996 LVAIVCIFMAVLMMM
+996 LVALVCIFMAVLMMM

-1029 IVILSPL
+1029 IIILSPL

-1047 GYFDGWVKE
+1047 GYFEGWVKE

-1089 LDSLHESKQTQP
+1089 LDESYKNEQPDKSYEKKQAEI
-1101 SNSKKK
+1101 SYSKKK
-1107 QWFKLKDG
+1107 QWFKLKNG

-1171 NILPNMAAELAG
+1171 NILPGMAAELAG
-1183 NHRAALGSGS
+1183 NHRAALGSGQ

-1204 AAKAAAGGVGQAAA
+1204 AAKAAAGGVAGVAGAAA
-1218 AAVKKARGGAGG
+1218 KKLS
-1230 GGGDSG
+1230 GGDKSKSRG
-1236 KGSSEKIN
+1236 SGSSSSESVNKSTE

>member
-1 MRKATI
+1 
-7 SSLNLAGFASQHNY
+7 
-21 PTGNKFNNHWGDAV
+21 
-35 TVFDT
+35 
-40 TSGTPFF
+40 
-47 FNFHIRDVG
+47 
-56 HTMIIGPTGAG
+56 
-67 KTVLMNFLCAQAI
+67 
-80 KFSPRIFFFDKDR
+80 
-93 GAEIFLRAL
+93 
-102 GGIYTVIEPRT
+102 
-113 KTNFNPLQ
+113 
-121 LDDTSDNRTFL
+121 
-132 MEWVKSLISVY
+132 
-143 NDKFTSEDIARIND
+143 
-157 AIEGNFKLRKEDR
+157 
-170 FLRNLVP
+170 
-177 FLGLAGPDT
+177 
-186 LAGAISMWHDNG
+186 
-198 SHAAIFDNKEDLL
+198 
-211 DFLRARVFGFEMASL
+211 
-226 LKDPVALGPVL
+226 
-237 IYLFHRISISLD
+237 
-249 GTPSIIVLDEAWAL
+249 
-263 IDNPVFAPK
+263 
-272 IKDWLKVLRKLNAF
+272 
-286 VIFATQ
+286 
-292 SVEDASKSAIS
+292 
-303 DTLVQQTATQIFLPN
+303 
-318 LKATSVYR
+318 
-326 DVFMLTEREY
+326 
-336 ILIKHTDPSTRFFL
+336 
-350 VKQGVNA
+350 
-357 VVARI
+357 
-362 DLKDLDD
+362 
-369 IINVLSGRAESVI
+369 
-382 LLHDI
+382 
-387 LKEVG
+387 
-392 DNPKVWLPIFY
+392 
-403 QKVKMFKTKLSLLL
+403 MFKTKLSLLL

-430 YPVFADE
+430 YPVLADG

-491 SSAGLFTAFVIV
+491 SSAGLFTALVIV

-508 IGGVWKAIGGI
+508 IVGVWKAIGGL

-537 KYKDFGFSKS
+537 KYKNFKLEDTG
-547 EYSKYSGCTN
+547 YSGCTN
-557 KNYQKEDEY
+557 ENYQTEEEY
-566 FKCFDKENE
+566 FSCLQNKAREDVNKKDYDGKRAEKEA
-575 SIEVGKKI
+575 
-583 EKGILNSIPDQ
+583 LNSNVQ
-594 NAGGYYWPKN
+594 ESTESYYWPKN

-616 RNPLTFGNLFSDID
+616 RNPLTFGNLFNKVDFNSRGKPGYID

-642 GSWSPKV
+642 GSWSSKV
-649 DGDLECKV
+649 DGGLECRV
-657 LKAGQSETIHGSTF
+657 LKAGQSEPIHGATF

-676 MGRLCVE
+676 TGRLCVE
-683 LAEISTFGIRMTPWP
+683 LASVSMLGIEMTPWP

-703 GCTEFPPDP
+703 GCTELPPDP
-712 IAPMCEKS
+712 LAPMCEKS
-720 VMIFKNKNGTGKYKV
+720 VMIFKNKDGTGEEKV
-735 DLGDPGNRDKDYKTI
+735 PIGNNDDYKTI
-750 IRDEEKEGKILVG
+750 IRSKEKRLNGQGGKIFVG

-769 FSPYV
+769 FSSYV

-782 GSKSLAPIPITS
+782 GSKSLAPIPVTS

-806 LVAGIDSSGNSL
+806 LVAGKGAP
-818 KDKNGHDKG
+818 NGE
-827 SFLSVA
+827 SFISVA

-852 SIKAMSGGVRSPQ
+852 SIKAMPGGVQRPQ

-893 TKLSNGLSEI
+893 TRLSNGLSEI
-903 VLKASSESKNIC
+903 VLKASSESKGIC
-915 NYEAGR
+915 NYKAGT
-921 DYEYMRH
+921 DYEYTRA
-928 GKKISY
+928 GKRVSY

-961 IGTGGIVTLAI
+961 IGTGGVATLAV
-972 LLGTAPVLLVAGSI
+972 LLGAAPVLLVAGSV

-996 LVAIVCIFMAVLMMM
+996 LVALVCIFMAVLMMM

-1029 IVILSPL
+1029 IIILSPL

-1047 GYFDGWVKE
+1047 GYFEGWVKE

-1089 LDSLHESKQTQP
+1089 LDESYKNEQPDKSYEKKQAEI
-1101 SNSKKK
+1101 SYSKKK

-1171 NILPNMAAELAG
+1171 NILPGMAAELAG
-1183 NHRAALGSGS
+1183 NHRAALGSGQ
-1193 TPGQMVGKALS
+1193 TPGQIVGKALS
-1204 AAKAAAGGVGQAAA
+1204 AAKAAAGGVAGVAGAAA
-1218 AAVKKARGGAGG
+1218 KKLS
-1230 GGGDSG
+1230 GGDKSKSRG
-1236 KGSSEKIN
+1236 SGSSSSESVNKSTE

>member
-1 MRKATI
+1 
-7 SSLNLAGFASQHNY
+7 
-21 PTGNKFNNHWGDAV
+21 
-35 TVFDT
+35 
-40 TSGTPFF
+40 
-47 FNFHIRDVG
+47 
-56 HTMIIGPTGAG
+56 
-67 KTVLMNFLCAQAI
+67 
-80 KFSPRIFFFDKDR
+80 
-93 GAEIFLRAL
+93 
-102 GGIYTVIEPRT
+102 
-113 KTNFNPLQ
+113 
-121 LDDTSDNRTFL
+121 
-132 MEWVKSLISVY
+132 
-143 NDKFTSEDIARIND
+143 
-157 AIEGNFKLRKEDR
+157 
-170 FLRNLVP
+170 
-177 FLGLAGPDT
+177 
-186 LAGAISMWHDNG
+186 
-198 SHAAIFDNKEDLL
+198 
-211 DFLRARVFGFEMASL
+211 
-226 LKDPVALGPVL
+226 
-237 IYLFHRISISLD
+237 
-249 GTPSIIVLDEAWAL
+249 
-263 IDNPVFAPK
+263 
-272 IKDWLKVLRKLNAF
+272 
-286 VIFATQ
+286 
-292 SVEDASKSAIS
+292 
-303 DTLVQQTATQIFLPN
+303 
-318 LKATSVYR
+318 
-326 DVFMLTEREY
+326 
-336 ILIKHTDPSTRFFL
+336 
-350 VKQGVNA
+350 
-357 VVARI
+357 
-362 DLKDLDD
+362 
-369 IINVLSGRAESVI
+369 
-382 LLHDI
+382 
-387 LKEVG
+387 
-392 DNPKVWLPIFY
+392 
-403 QKVKMFKTKLSLLL
+403 MFKTKLSLLL

-430 YPVFADE
+430 YPVLADG

-491 SSAGLFTAFVIV
+491 SSAGLFTALVIV

-508 IGGVWKAIGGI
+508 IVGVWKAIGGL

-537 KYKDFGFSKS
+537 KYKNFKLEDTG
-547 EYSKYSGCTN
+547 YSGCTN
-557 KNYQKEDEY
+557 ENYQTEEEY
-566 FKCFDKENE
+566 FSCLQNKAREDVNKKDYDGKRAEKEA
-575 SIEVGKKI
+575 
-583 EKGILNSIPDQ
+583 LNSNVQ
-594 NAGGYYWPKN
+594 ESTESYYWPKN

-616 RNPLTFGNLFSDID
+616 RNPLTFGNLFNKVDFNSRGKPGYID

-642 GSWSPKV
+642 GSWSSKV
-649 DGDLECKV
+649 DGGLECRV
-657 LKAGQSETIHGSTF
+657 LKAGQSEPIHGATF

-676 MGRLCVE
+676 TGRLCVE
-683 LAEISTFGIRMTPWP
+683 LASVSMLGIEMTPWP

-703 GCTEFPPDP
+703 GCTELPPDP
-712 IAPMCEKS
+712 LAPMCEKS
-720 VMIFKNKNGTGKYKV
+720 VMIFKNKDGTGEEKV
-735 DLGDPGNRDKDYKTI
+735 PIGNNDDYKTI
-750 IRDEEKEGKILVG
+750 IRSKEKRLNGQGGKIFVG

-769 FSPYV
+769 FSSYV

-782 GSKSLAPIPITS
+782 GSKSLAPIPVTS

-806 LVAGIDSSGNSL
+806 LVAGKGAP
-818 KDKNGHDKG
+818 NGE
-827 SFLSVA
+827 SFISVA

-852 SIKAMSGGVRSPQ
+852 SIKAMSGGVQRPQ

-893 TKLSNGLSEI
+893 TRLSNGLSEI
-903 VLKASSESKNIC
+903 VLKASSESKGIC
-915 NYEAGR
+915 NYKAGT
-921 DYEYMRH
+921 DYEYTRA
-928 GKKISY
+928 GKRVSY

-961 IGTGGIVTLAI
+961 IGTGGVATLAV
-972 LLGTAPVLLVAGSI
+972 LLGAAPVLLVAGSV

-996 LVAIVCIFMAVLMMM
+996 LVALVCIFMAVLMMM

-1029 IVILSPL
+1029 IIILSPL

-1047 GYFDGWVKE
+1047 GYFEGWVKE

-1089 LDSLHESKQTQP
+1089 LDESYKNEQPDKSYEKKQAEI
-1101 SNSKKK
+1101 SYSKKK

-1171 NILPNMAAELAG
+1171 NILPGMAAELAG
-1183 NHRAALGSGS
+1183 NHRAALGSGQ

-1204 AAKAAAGGVGQAAA
+1204 AAKAAAGGVAGVAGATA
-1218 AAVKKARGGAGG
+1218 KKLS
-1230 GGGDSG
+1230 GGDKSKSRG
-1236 KGSSEKIN
+1236 SGSSSSESVNKSTE

>member
-1 MRKATI
+1 
-7 SSLNLAGFASQHNY
+7 
-21 PTGNKFNNHWGDAV
+21 
-35 TVFDT
+35 
-40 TSGTPFF
+40 
-47 FNFHIRDVG
+47 
-56 HTMIIGPTGAG
+56 
-67 KTVLMNFLCAQAI
+67 
-80 KFSPRIFFFDKDR
+80 
-93 GAEIFLRAL
+93 
-102 GGIYTVIEPRT
+102 
-113 KTNFNPLQ
+113 
-121 LDDTSDNRTFL
+121 
-132 MEWVKSLISVY
+132 
-143 NDKFTSEDIARIND
+143 
-157 AIEGNFKLRKEDR
+157 
-170 FLRNLVP
+170 
-177 FLGLAGPDT
+177 
-186 LAGAISMWHDNG
+186 
-198 SHAAIFDNKEDLL
+198 
-211 DFLRARVFGFEMASL
+211 
-226 LKDPVALGPVL
+226 
-237 IYLFHRISISLD
+237 
-249 GTPSIIVLDEAWAL
+249 
-263 IDNPVFAPK
+263 
-272 IKDWLKVLRKLNAF
+272 
-286 VIFATQ
+286 
-292 SVEDASKSAIS
+292 
-303 DTLVQQTATQIFLPN
+303 
-318 LKATSVYR
+318 
-326 DVFMLTEREY
+326 
-336 ILIKHTDPSTRFFL
+336 
-350 VKQGVNA
+350 
-357 VVARI
+357 
-362 DLKDLDD
+362 
-369 IINVLSGRAESVI
+369 
-382 LLHDI
+382 
-387 LKEVG
+387 
-392 DNPKVWLPIFY
+392 
-403 QKVKMFKTKLSLLL
+403 MFKTKLSLLL

-508 IGGVWKAIGGI
+508 IVGVWKAIGGI

-604 GVQYSEYIEVCH
+604 GVLYSEYIEVCH

-769 FSPYV
+769 FSSYV

-1077 CDKIYFKNLNFE
+1077 CDEIYFKNLNFE

>member
-1 MRKATI
+1 
-7 SSLNLAGFASQHNY
+7 
-21 PTGNKFNNHWGDAV
+21 
-35 TVFDT
+35 
-40 TSGTPFF
+40 
-47 FNFHIRDVG
+47 
-56 HTMIIGPTGAG
+56 
-67 KTVLMNFLCAQAI
+67 
-80 KFSPRIFFFDKDR
+80 
-93 GAEIFLRAL
+93 
-102 GGIYTVIEPRT
+102 
-113 KTNFNPLQ
+113 
-121 LDDTSDNRTFL
+121 
-132 MEWVKSLISVY
+132 
-143 NDKFTSEDIARIND
+143 
-157 AIEGNFKLRKEDR
+157 
-170 FLRNLVP
+170 
-177 FLGLAGPDT
+177 
-186 LAGAISMWHDNG
+186 
-198 SHAAIFDNKEDLL
+198 
-211 DFLRARVFGFEMASL
+211 
-226 LKDPVALGPVL
+226 
-237 IYLFHRISISLD
+237 
-249 GTPSIIVLDEAWAL
+249 
-263 IDNPVFAPK
+263 
-272 IKDWLKVLRKLNAF
+272 
-286 VIFATQ
+286 
-292 SVEDASKSAIS
+292 
-303 DTLVQQTATQIFLPN
+303 
-318 LKATSVYR
+318 
-326 DVFMLTEREY
+326 
-336 ILIKHTDPSTRFFL
+336 
-350 VKQGVNA
+350 
-357 VVARI
+357 
-362 DLKDLDD
+362 
-369 IINVLSGRAESVI
+369 
-382 LLHDI
+382 
-387 LKEVG
+387 
-392 DNPKVWLPIFY
+392 
-403 QKVKMFKTKLSLLL
+403 MFKTKLSLLL

-430 YPVFADE
+430 YPVLADG
-437 VSGTDKTEFVSR
+437 VSSTDKTEFVSR

-491 SSAGLFTAFVIV
+491 SSAGLFTALVIV

-508 IGGVWKAIGGI
+508 IVGVWKAIGGL

-528 HPVARDHDG
+528 HPVARGHDG
-537 KYKDFGFSKS
+537 KYKNFKEDTG
-547 EYSKYSGCTN
+547 YSGCTN
-557 KNYQKEDEY
+557 KNYQTEDEY
-566 FKCFDKENE
+566 FSCLQDKAREDVNKKDYD
-575 SIEVGKKI
+575 GKRA
-583 EKGILNSIPDQ
+583 EKEALNSNVQ
-594 NAGGYYWPKN
+594 ESTESYYWPKN
-604 GVQYSEYIEVCH
+604 GVQYSEYIEICH
-616 RNPLTFGNLFSDID
+616 RNPLTFGNLFNKKDFDSREKPGYID

-642 GSWSPKV
+642 GSWSPTV
-649 DGDLECKV
+649 DGELKCKV

-683 LAEISTFGIRMTPWP
+683 LGSVSMLGIEMTPWP

-703 GCTEFPPDP
+703 GCTELPPDP
-712 IAPMCEKS
+712 LAPMCEKS
-720 VMIFKNKNGTGKYKV
+720 MMTFKNKDGTGEEKV
-735 DLGDPGNRDKDYKTI
+735 SIGNNDDYKTI
-750 IRDEEKEGKILVG
+750 IRSKEKGLNGQGGKIFVG

-769 FSPYV
+769 FSSYV
-774 SEACYNQA
+774 SKACYNQA

-806 LVAGIDSSGNSL
+806 LVAGIDSSGSPL
-818 KDKNGHDKG
+818 KDKDGHNKG

-893 TKLSNGLSEI
+893 TRLSNGLSEM
-903 VLKASSESKNIC
+903 VLKASSESKGIC
-915 NYEAGR
+915 NYEAN
-921 DYEYMRH
+921 DYKYST
-928 GKKISY
+928 GNY

-961 IGTGGIVTLAI
+961 IGTGGVATLAV
-972 LLGTAPVLLVAGSI
+972 LLGAAPVLLVAGSV

-996 LVAIVCIFMAVLMMM
+996 LVALVCIFMAVLMMM

-1089 LDSLHESKQTQP
+1089 LDESYKNEQPDKSYEKKQAET
-1101 SNSKKK
+1101 SDSKKK

-1128 QNYSFKKSSILGLF
+1128 QNYSFKKSNILGLF
-1142 DFTYM
+1142 YFTYM

-1171 NILPNMAAELAG
+1171 NILPNMTAELAG
-1183 NHRAALGSGS
+1183 NHRALLGSGS

>member
-1 MRKATI
+1 
-7 SSLNLAGFASQHNY
+7 
-21 PTGNKFNNHWGDAV
+21 
-35 TVFDT
+35 
-40 TSGTPFF
+40 
-47 FNFHIRDVG
+47 
-56 HTMIIGPTGAG
+56 
-67 KTVLMNFLCAQAI
+67 
-80 KFSPRIFFFDKDR
+80 
-93 GAEIFLRAL
+93 
-102 GGIYTVIEPRT
+102 
-113 KTNFNPLQ
+113 
-121 LDDTSDNRTFL
+121 
-132 MEWVKSLISVY
+132 
-143 NDKFTSEDIARIND
+143 
-157 AIEGNFKLRKEDR
+157 
-170 FLRNLVP
+170 
-177 FLGLAGPDT
+177 
-186 LAGAISMWHDNG
+186 
-198 SHAAIFDNKEDLL
+198 
-211 DFLRARVFGFEMASL
+211 
-226 LKDPVALGPVL
+226 
-237 IYLFHRISISLD
+237 
-249 GTPSIIVLDEAWAL
+249 
-263 IDNPVFAPK
+263 
-272 IKDWLKVLRKLNAF
+272 
-286 VIFATQ
+286 
-292 SVEDASKSAIS
+292 
-303 DTLVQQTATQIFLPN
+303 
-318 LKATSVYR
+318 
-326 DVFMLTEREY
+326 
-336 ILIKHTDPSTRFFL
+336 
-350 VKQGVNA
+350 
-357 VVARI
+357 
-362 DLKDLDD
+362 
-369 IINVLSGRAESVI
+369 
-382 LLHDI
+382 
-387 LKEVG
+387 
-392 DNPKVWLPIFY
+392 
-403 QKVKMFKTKLSLLL
+403 MFKTKLSLLL

-430 YPVFADE
+430 YPVLADG

-491 SSAGLFTAFVIV
+491 SSAGLFTALVIV

-508 IGGVWKAIGGI
+508 IVGVWKAIGGL

-537 KYKDFGFSKS
+537 KYKNFKLEDTG
-547 EYSKYSGCTN
+547 YSGCTN
-557 KNYQKEDEY
+557 ENYQTEEEY
-566 FKCFDKENE
+566 FSCLQNKAREDVNKKDYDGKRAEKEA
-575 SIEVGKKI
+575 
-583 EKGILNSIPDQ
+583 LNSNVQ
-594 NAGGYYWPKN
+594 ESTESYYWPKN

-616 RNPLTFGNLFSDID
+616 RNPLTFGNLFNKVDFNSRGKPGYID

-642 GSWSPKV
+642 GSWSSKV
-649 DGDLECKV
+649 DGGLECRV
-657 LKAGQSETIHGSTF
+657 LKAGQSEPIHGATF

-676 MGRLCVE
+676 TGRLCVE
-683 LAEISTFGIRMTPWP
+683 LASVSMLGIEMTPWP

-703 GCTEFPPDP
+703 GCTELPPDP
-712 IAPMCEKS
+712 LAPMCEKS
-720 VMIFKNKNGTGKYKV
+720 VMIFKNKDGTGEEKV
-735 DLGDPGNRDKDYKTI
+735 PIGNNDDYKTI
-750 IRDEEKEGKILVG
+750 IRSKEKRLNGQGGKIFVG

-769 FSPYV
+769 FSSYV

-782 GSKSLAPIPITS
+782 GSKSLAPIPVTS

-806 LVAGIDSSGNSL
+806 LVAGKGAP
-818 KDKNGHDKG
+818 NGE
-827 SFLSVA
+827 SFISVA

-852 SIKAMSGGVRSPQ
+852 SIKAMSGGVQRPQ

-893 TKLSNGLSEI
+893 TRLSNGLSEI
-903 VLKASSESKNIC
+903 VLKASSESKGIC
-915 NYEAGR
+915 NYKAGT
-921 DYEYMRH
+921 DYEYTRA
-928 GKKISY
+928 GKRVSY

-961 IGTGGIVTLAI
+961 IGTGGVATLAV
-972 LLGTAPVLLVAGSI
+972 LLGAAPVLLVAGSV

-991 AGGQI
+991 AGGQM
-996 LVAIVCIFMAVLMMM
+996 LVALVCIFMAVLMMM

-1029 IVILSPL
+1029 IIILSPL

-1047 GYFDGWVKE
+1047 GYFEGWVKE

-1089 LDSLHESKQTQP
+1089 LDESYKNEQPDKSYEKKQAEI
-1101 SNSKKK
+1101 SYSKKK

-1171 NILPNMAAELAG
+1171 NILPGMAAELAG
-1183 NHRAALGSGS
+1183 NHRAALGSAQ

-1204 AAKAAAGGVGQAAA
+1204 AAKAAAGGVAGVAGAAA
-1218 AAVKKARGGAGG
+1218 KKLS
-1230 GGGDSG
+1230 GGDKSKSRG
-1236 KGSSEKIN
+1236 SGSSSSESVNKSTE

>member
-1 MRKATI
+1 
-7 SSLNLAGFASQHNY
+7 
-21 PTGNKFNNHWGDAV
+21 
-35 TVFDT
+35 
-40 TSGTPFF
+40 
-47 FNFHIRDVG
+47 
-56 HTMIIGPTGAG
+56 
-67 KTVLMNFLCAQAI
+67 
-80 KFSPRIFFFDKDR
+80 
-93 GAEIFLRAL
+93 
-102 GGIYTVIEPRT
+102 
-113 KTNFNPLQ
+113 
-121 LDDTSDNRTFL
+121 
-132 MEWVKSLISVY
+132 
-143 NDKFTSEDIARIND
+143 
-157 AIEGNFKLRKEDR
+157 
-170 FLRNLVP
+170 
-177 FLGLAGPDT
+177 
-186 LAGAISMWHDNG
+186 
-198 SHAAIFDNKEDLL
+198 
-211 DFLRARVFGFEMASL
+211 
-226 LKDPVALGPVL
+226 
-237 IYLFHRISISLD
+237 
-249 GTPSIIVLDEAWAL
+249 
-263 IDNPVFAPK
+263 
-272 IKDWLKVLRKLNAF
+272 
-286 VIFATQ
+286 
-292 SVEDASKSAIS
+292 
-303 DTLVQQTATQIFLPN
+303 
-318 LKATSVYR
+318 
-326 DVFMLTEREY
+326 
-336 ILIKHTDPSTRFFL
+336 
-350 VKQGVNA
+350 
-357 VVARI
+357 
-362 DLKDLDD
+362 
-369 IINVLSGRAESVI
+369 
-382 LLHDI
+382 
-387 LKEVG
+387 
-392 DNPKVWLPIFY
+392 
-403 QKVKMFKTKLSLLL
+403 MFKTKLSLLL

-430 YPVFADE
+430 YPVLADG

-491 SSAGLFTAFVIV
+491 SSAGLFTALVIV

-508 IGGVWKAIGGI
+508 IVGVWKAIGGL

-537 KYKDFGFSKS
+537 KYKNFKLEDTG
-547 EYSKYSGCTN
+547 YSGCTN
-557 KNYQKEDEY
+557 ENYQTEEEY
-566 FKCFDKENE
+566 FSCLQNKAREDVNKKDYDGKRAEKEA
-575 SIEVGKKI
+575 
-583 EKGILNSIPDQ
+583 LNSNVQ
-594 NAGGYYWPKN
+594 ESTESYYWPKN

-616 RNPLTFGNLFSDID
+616 RNPLTFGNLFNKVDFNSRGKPGYID

-642 GSWSPKV
+642 GSWSSKV
-649 DGDLECKV
+649 DGGLECRV
-657 LKAGQSETIHGSTF
+657 LKAGQSEPIHGATF

-676 MGRLCVE
+676 TGRLCVE
-683 LAEISTFGIRMTPWP
+683 LASVSMLGIEMTPWP

-703 GCTEFPPDP
+703 GCTELPPDP
-712 IAPMCEKS
+712 LAPMCEKS
-720 VMIFKNKNGTGKYKV
+720 VMIFKNKDGTGEEKV
-735 DLGDPGNRDKDYKTI
+735 PIGNNDDYKTI
-750 IRDEEKEGKILVG
+750 IRSKEKRLNGQGGKIFVG

-769 FSPYV
+769 FSSYV

-782 GSKSLAPIPITS
+782 GSKSLAPIPVTS

-806 LVAGIDSSGNSL
+806 LVAGKGAP
-818 KDKNGHDKG
+818 NGE
-827 SFLSVA
+827 SFISVA

-852 SIKAMSGGVRSPQ
+852 SIKAMSGGVQRPQ

-893 TKLSNGLSEI
+893 TRLSNGLSEI
-903 VLKASSESKNIC
+903 VLKASSESKGIC
-915 NYEAGR
+915 NYKAGT
-921 DYEYMRH
+921 DYEYTRA
-928 GKKISY
+928 GKRVSY

-961 IGTGGIVTLAI
+961 IGTGGVAMLAV
-972 LLGTAPVLLVAGSI
+972 LLGAAPVLLVAGSV

-996 LVAIVCIFMAVLMMM
+996 LVALVCIFMAVLMMM

-1029 IVILSPL
+1029 IIILSPL

-1047 GYFDGWVKE
+1047 GYFEGWVKE

-1089 LDSLHESKQTQP
+1089 LDESYKNEQPDKSYEKKQAEI
-1101 SNSKKK
+1101 SYSKKK

-1171 NILPNMAAELAG
+1171 NILPGMAAELAG
-1183 NHRAALGSGS
+1183 NHRAALGSGQ
-1193 TPGQMVGKALS
+1193 TPGQIVGKALS
-1204 AAKAAAGGVGQAAA
+1204 AAKAAAGGVAGVAGAAA
-1218 AAVKKARGGAGG
+1218 KKLS
-1230 GGGDSG
+1230 GGDKSKSRG
-1236 KGSSEKIN
+1236 SGSSSSESVNKSTE